1 MLQILCQHKEHK
13 LTEAMCCDLKQL
25 AARVMDS
32 HCIIGDINLV
42 IANDAKLQ
50 DLNLNFRGQDRAT
63 DVLSFNYNNKVQVQ
77 ARNHKEVEGVQGEIY
92 ISRNRVVEQAADM
105 GVSEHDELCR
115 LMVHALLHLA
125 GFEHNT
131 VEELN
136 VMESETDRL
145 IGEHKS

>member
-136 VMESETDRL
+136 VMESETDRF

>member
-42 IANDAKLQ
+42 IANDAKLRN
-50 DLNLNFRGQDRAT
+50 LNLNFRGQDRAT
-63 DVLSFNYNNKVQVQ
+63 DVLSFNYNNKVQEQ

>member
-63 DVLSFNYNNKVQVQ
+63 DVLSFNYNNKVQIQ

-136 VMESETDRL
+136 VMESETDRF

>member
-125 GFEHNT
+125 GFEHDT
-131 VEELN
+131 VKELN
-136 VMESETDRL
+136 VMESETDRF